1 MEWARRRGSSKAP
14 IATLHFVPGCALD
27 ETDCMDR
34 ERILIQV
41 KNRRDRHLLEDWL
54 SPSYEIITAHAD
66 DLLEERFDLAVVDG
80 PSLKRFHSKIRAR
93 RKAEEPVLLPFLLL
107 TFSRANSTPTRHLG
121 KLVDDL
127 IVRPIDENEL
137 RARVANLLRLHRLSV
152 ELKKEHDRV
161 LKLSVTDDVSG
172 FNNTRYLH
180 RYLDRFLSTPD
191 VHEVELSLVFFD
203 LDNFKRVVDT
213 HGHLL
218 GSKVLKEVAQAVHH
232 ELDDDDR
239 IVRYGGDEFVV
250 ILPRQ
255 GKAQA
260 LTKVRRM
267 KRAITAT
274 PFLQKEKIDV
284 HVTASF
290 GLATFPH
297 DAGDKRGL
305 LAAADD
311 CLFRSKAD
319 GKNRISVAGPPRR
332 NAAEESAWVL
342 AE

>member
-1 MEWARRRGSSKAP
+1 ME
-14 IATLHFVPGCALD
+14 
-27 ETDCMDR
+27 R

-41 KNRRDRHLLEDWL
+41 KNRRDRHSLEDWL
-54 SPSYEIITAHAD
+54 APAYEIISAHTEE
-66 DLLEERFDLAVVDG
+66 LVEERFDLAIVDG
-80 PSLKRFHSKIRAR
+80 PSLKRFQSRIRAR
-93 RKAEEPVLLPFLLL
+93 REAEEPVLLPFLLL
-107 TFSRANSTPTRHLG
+107 AFSRANSTPTRHLG
-121 KLVDDL
+121 RLVDDL
-127 IVRPIDENEL
+127 IIRPLDETEL
-137 RARVANLLRLHRLSV
+137 RARVANLLRLHRLSL

-180 RYLDRFLSTPD
+180 RYLERFLGAPD
-191 VHEVELSLVFFD
+191 AHEEQLSLVFFD

-218 GSKVLKEVAQAVHH
+218 GSKVLKEVAQAVHEVLH
-232 ELDDDDR
+232 EDDR

-255 GKAQA
+255 NKAQA

-267 KRAITAT
+267 KHALTSTA
-274 PFLQKEKIDV
+274 FLKKEKINV

-290 GLATFPH
+290 GLATFPQ
-297 DAGDKRGL
+297 DAADKREL

-319 GKNRISVAGPPRR
+319 GKNRISVCNAPRLVTP
-332 NAAEESAWVL
+332 AEGEWVIT
-342 AE
+342 E

>member
-1 MEWARRRGSSKAP
+1 MERQ
-14 IATLHFVPGCALD
+14 
-27 ETDCMDR
+27 
-34 ERILIQV
+34 RILLQV
-41 KNRRDRHLLEDWL
+41 KHRSDRHALEDWL
-54 SPSYEIITAHAD
+54 APEYEIISAHTD
-66 DLLEERFDLAVVDG
+66 EMVVEDFDLAVVDG
-80 PSLKRFHSKIRAR
+80 PSLKRFQSNIRAR
-93 RKAEEPVLLPFLLL
+93 RRAEEPVLLPFLLVAV
-107 TFSRANSTPTRHLG
+107 SRLNSSPSRHLG

-127 IVRPIDENEL
+127 IMRPLDENEL
-137 RARVANLLRLHRLSV
+137 RARVGNLLRMRRLSLD
-152 ELKKEHDRV
+152 LKREHDRV

-180 RYLDRFLSTPD
+180 RYLDRFLGVPD
-191 VHEVELSLVFFD
+191 AHDLELSLVFFD

-218 GSKVLKEVAQAVHH
+218 GSKVLKEVAQAVHG
-232 ELDDDDR
+232 ELDEDDR

-255 GKAQA
+255 GKGLALEKVQRLKRA
-260 LTKVRRM
+260 LTS
-267 KRAITAT
+267 TA
-274 PFLQKEKIDV
+274 FLQKEKINAR
-284 HVTASF
+284 VTASF

-297 DAGDKRGL
+297 DAKDKREL

-319 GKNRISVAGPPRR
+319 GKNRISVAGTHRHTTP
-332 NAAEESAWVL
+332 EESGWVL